1 MQEVKNQVLKIISG
15 ENSGYKSVSHKTV
28 FNELLQSNLPPEEL
42 SVERLKH
49 EAASIT
55 GAGIDTTKTTLS
67 LASFHIL
74 DNPYILKRLR
84 GELFS
89 AMPDL
94 SAPVPTVPELENL
107 PYLTAI
113 VQEGESRHVNL

>member
-1 MQEVKNQVLKIISG
+1 M
-15 ENSGYKSVSHKTV
+15 
-28 FNELLQSNLPPEEL
+28 FNELLQSDLPPEEL

-74 DNPYILKRLR
+74 NNPYILKTLR
-84 GELFS
+84 EELS
-89 AMPDL
+89 TAIPDL
-94 SAPVPTVPELENL
+94 SAPMPAVPELENL
-107 PYLTAI
+107 PYLTAV
-113 VQEGESRHVNL
+113 VQEGKSRRVILIGGAESLPLIASC